1 MISVEEATSL
11 IHSAFQPLPAEI
23 VSLDSA
29 LGRVLAA
36 DVSSRVT
43 QPPADVSA
51 MDGYALR
58 AADAG
63 EGARL
68 HLIGRSVAGGGFCGE
83 VAAGETV
90 RIFTGAPVP
99 SGADAILIQENAEVR
114 KAKGDEET
122 EIIVHVPPKP
132 GQHIRRRGE
141 DFSAGDVLLHAGRR
155 LSARDV
161 ALAAAMNV
169 PWLSVRRRPRVAI
182 LATGDELVM
191 PGEPLGPDRIVNTA
205 GFLAA
210 AEVQS
215 CGAVTQMLGIAG
227 DEVRALETRLAEAEG
242 ADLLLTI
249 GGASVGD
256 LDLVPSTLAALGFE
270 FAFHK
275 VAMRPGKPLLF
286 GHLGRMPVL
295 GLPGNPV
302 SAGVILLL
310 FVRPAIEA
318 MLGLSTHQPLPTARL
333 GAPLPANGI
342 RQDYVRAR
350 LQRNSDG
357 APVATPLPVQDSAH
371 LHAFAQAE
379 CLIVRPPS
387 APAVDTGER
396 VSVMLLDQPAFSGT
410 PPA

>member
-11 IHSAFQPLPAEI
+11 ILSAFQPLPAEI

-58 AADAG
+58 AVDAS

-68 HLIGRSVAGGGFCGE
+68 RLIGRSVAGGGFSG
-83 VAAGETV
+83 VVKAGKTV

-99 SGADAILIQENAEVR
+99 SGADAILIQENAEVG
-114 KAKGDEET
+114 KTKGDDET
-122 EIIVHVPPKP
+122 EIIVHVSPKP

-141 DFSAGDVLLHAGRR
+141 DFAAGDVLLHAGRR

-169 PWLSVRRRPRVAI
+169 PWLPVRRRPRVAI

-191 PGEPLGPDRIVNTA
+191 PGEPLGPDRIVNAA

-210 AEVQS
+210 AQVQS
-215 CGAVTQMLGIAG
+215 FGATTQMLGIAG
-227 DEVRALETRLAEAEG
+227 DEVGMLETMLAEAAG

-249 GGASVGD
+249 GGVSVGD
-256 LDLVPSTLAALGFE
+256 LDLVPSTLAAQGFE
-270 FAFHK
+270 LAFHK

-286 GHLGRMPVL
+286 GRLGRMPVL

-318 MLGLSTHQPLPTARL
+318 MLGLPAHGPLSTARL
-333 GAPLPANGI
+333 GSPLPANGI
-342 RQDYVRAR
+342 RQDYLRAR
-350 LQRNSDG
+350 LRQEAEG
-357 APVATPLPVQDSAH
+357 ALVATPLPVQDSAH
-371 LHAFAQAE
+371 LCAFADAQ
-379 CLIVRPPS
+379 CLIVRPPE
-387 APAVDTGER
+387 APAADTGDR
-396 VSVMLLDQPAFSGT
+396 VLVMLLDEAVMDGMAPA
-410 PPA
+410 